1 MVNWK
6 GEANIVQ
13 GLMGSIAG
21 SRDEGRC
28 SWCDVDMGGT
38 TRFDRWVGED
48 STAVG
53 DTGVADR

>member
-21 SRDEGRC
+21 SRDEGRFSC
-28 SWCDVDMGGT
+28 FDLDIGGT
-38 TRFDRWVGED
+38 KDFDGAVGED
-48 STAVG
+48 SRAVVVP
-53 DTGVADR
+53 DFADR